1 MRLDGFLILSLAVA
15 AVSCQK
21 VASVPD
27 TSIPGQEKTPRV
39 LRAFLSVET
48 KAAISDIFGSIS
60 WTQSDSISLFDSDS
74 GQGGNKFVTAE
85 GGATAKFTGQAS
97 DPAETYYYGVY
108 PYSKSTSLVSGVITA
123 VLPAVQ
129 NTVQNDLIGSFDPE
143 AFLMVGRSTSTDEM
157 GFYDALGGIRFTVSD
172 SGYDKVVFKGNS
184 GESVA
189 GSVTVTFGD
198 DGIPVCQA
206 ASSGTSSSVSL
217 EGDFETGNYYYISL
231 IPQAFKKGF
240 TLTFYKNGEEAAKT
254 VCESFVRVQR
264 YYFATVR
271 NADLQSSVSG
281 IIDGEPLNV
290 KEPANCYVVREAG
303 SYKLPLVKGN
313 SQTSVGSVAYAG
325 VVWETDNSAAAVSAG
340 DLVNPSVRVRGGYLY
355 FKTADTFRSGN
366 ALLAAYDSEGN
377 ILWSWHIWLC
387 DFDPDETAQRY
398 KGASVDMMDRNLG
411 ALSASRMGVAPYG
424 LFYQWGRKDPFLG
437 AAAVDGTAMA
447 STGSFKSLASNS
459 SCTVEFAAA
468 NPTTFITN
476 DVSTGYDWLY
486 ADRQN
491 DLWEDEKT
499 IYDPCPA
506 GWRVP
511 TGGADGVWNQVSE
524 DSYSVDT
531 YYHGVRFDLTSG
543 DYAWYPCT
551 GYLKSDAVIGLVGK
565 FADYWTTTTATQA
578 TTTFNILVGTSV
590 TDSYV
595 TPYYTGKPRG
605 EGHAV
610 RCQKQ

>member
-1 MRLDGFLILSLAVA
+1 MRIDGFLILSLAVA

-21 VASVPD
+21 LASVPD
-27 TSIPGQEKTPRV
+27 SGITGQEKTPRV
-39 LRAFLSVET
+39 LLAFLSAET
-48 KAAISDIFGSIS
+48 KAAISDTFGSVS
-60 WTQSDSISLFDSDS
+60 WTQSDSISVFDSDS
-74 GQGGNKFVTAE
+74 GPGGNKFVTAE
-85 GGATAKFTGQAS
+85 GGATAKFAGQAS
-97 DPAETYYYGVY
+97 DPAGTYYYGVY
-108 PYSKSTSLVSGVITA
+108 PYSKTTSLVSGVITA
-123 VLPAVQ
+123 ALPAVQ
-129 NTVQNDLIGSFDPE
+129 KTVQNDLIGSFDPE

-172 SGYDKVVFKGNS
+172 SGYDKVVFQGNS
-184 GESVA
+184 GELVA
-189 GSVTVTFGD
+189 GTVTVSFGD

-206 ASSGTSSSVSL
+206 ASSGTSASVSL
-217 EGDFETGNYYYISL
+217 EGEFEAGNFYYISL

-240 TLTFYKNGEEAAKT
+240 TLTFYKDGAEAVKT
-254 VCESFVRVQR
+254 VCESFVKVQR

-271 NADLQSSVSG
+271 NADDQSSVSG
-281 IIDGEPLNV
+281 IFDGEPLNFN
-290 KEPANCYVVREAG
+290 EPSNCYVVREAG

-325 VVWETDNSAAAVSAG
+325 VVWETDNSAAAVSVG

-366 ALLAAYDSEGN
+366 ALVAAYDSEDN
-377 ILWSWHIWLC
+377 ILWSWHIWFC

-411 ALSASRMGVAPYG
+411 ALSASYAGVACYG

-437 AAAVDGTAMA
+437 AVAADGTAMA
-447 STGSFKSLASNS
+447 STGSFNSLASNS

-491 DLWEDEKT
+491 GLWEDEKT

-524 DSYSVDT
+524 GSYSVDT

-543 DYAWYPCT
+543 GYAWYPCT
-551 GYLKSDAVIGLVGK
+551 GYLRVDSTIGLVGT
-565 FADYWTTTTATQA
+565 FADYWTTTTATQT
-578 TTTFNILVGTSV
+578 TTTFDIVVGNTES
-590 TDSYV
+590 DSKINRYLHNRL
-595 TPYYTGKPRG
+595 RG